1 VEARNAGRD
10 PESDL
15 EYLGELFGL
24 RGRRALVTGARQGIG
39 CAIAL
44 ALARAGAS
52 VAVTSRRREALDAL
66 AVELDA
72 LRVVHAELELE
83 LTSEHAIRAAVE
95 EATTALGG
103 LDIVVNNAG
112 LSVRKPAL
120 ELTSGEWDAVMAT
133 NLRAPF
139 LLSREAVRAMGDRGG
154 RIVNVSSTF
163 ARSAVADRSAYAASK
178 AGLEQLTRALAV
190 EWAPLGV
197 TVNAVALT
205 ATPTETRSALLPT
218 AEARARRVRQ
228 IPLSRLGEPDDAV
241 GAVLLLLGAA
251 GGFITGHTIL
261 VDGGYTLG
269 PGAP

>member
-1 VEARNAGRD
+1 MEAQDAGRD
-10 PESDL
+10 PKPDL
-15 EYLGELFGL
+15 GYLGELFGL
-24 RGRRALVTGARQGIG
+24 RGRSALVTGARHGIG
-39 CAIAL
+39 RAVAL

-52 VAVTSRRREALDAL
+52 VAVTSRRREALESIAT
-66 AVELDA
+66 ELDL
-72 LRVVHAELELE
+72 LRVAHVELELE
-83 LTSEHAIRAAVE
+83 LTSEDAIRSAVE
-95 EATTALGG
+95 GAATALGG
-103 LDIVVNNAG
+103 LDIVVNNAA

-120 ELTSGEWDAVMAT
+120 ELTSGEWDAVLAT

-139 LLSREAVRAMGDRGG
+139 LLSREAARMMGERGG

-163 ARSAVADRSAYAASK
+163 ARAAVAARSAYAASK

-205 ATPTETRSALLPT
+205 TTLTETRRALLPT
-218 AEARARRVRQ
+218 EEARARRIRQ
-228 IPLSRLGEPDDAV
+228 IPLGRLGESDDAV
-241 GAVLLLLGAA
+241 GAVLLLAGPA